1 MEDGKKGEVNMIEN
15 RKDDP
20 PIASHH
26 SELIEQEGA
35 GVPPGYWYSPRFI
48 GSTVAIVLLANNL
61 FIGYA
66 MPTNVLNVIN
76 AGLGPDSSIY
86 LASLINT
93 LIKGVFLL
101 LVGSISDVL
110 GRRYFIIA
118 GQALGL
124 VGAIIAATAKNINT
138 LIGANVFIGLGG
150 ATQVL
155 YPLLIMEIVPNKH
168 RGTAQSLITLSAFPS
183 MGLGPGFARMMV
195 EYTALGWRWVYWLN
209 VITVGTSLVLFLVCY
224 FPPDFS
230 QLSQGTSKKDQ
241 LKNIDFVGFLLYG
254 GGLVCLLLALS
265 MICFLGMQNGSC
277 LTYDFTAWGGRQY
290 TWGSAQVVATLVVG
304 ILVLISFVIYEIYMA
319 PRSPLVPMNLFKIT
333 NYNVAVIVGSV
344 GQMSFYA
351 LNVIWPQQ
359 VTNLYTTDNIKIGW
373 MSCTTGAALAFGEV
387 LTGPLCKKGMH
398 VKLQMFLSMTGLCI
412 FCGIMSLGNES
423 REALSVAMTVVI
435 GLFVGWIELICI
447 VVASLVI
454 PPEHIGSGTAFFASF
469 RAITGTIATSIYV
482 AIQTNQY
489 NSKVGGYVSNAA
501 TDAGF
506 AVNNVPELLKVV
518 AKSTTAGA
526 IGSVPG
532 MTEAVS
538 QAVTAAIKRAYA
550 QSYSTVYLSS
560 LAFGGVALASC
571 FFATNDMEEYFTSFL
586 NKTVD
591 APHLQNV
598 SKDSKQEDAEN

>member
-1 MEDGKKGEVNMIEN
+1 
-15 RKDDP
+15 
-20 PIASHH
+20 
-26 SELIEQEGA
+26 
-35 GVPPGYWYSPRFI
+35 
-48 GSTVAIVLLANNL
+48 
-61 FIGYA
+61 

-76 AGLGPDSSIY
+76 ADLGMYHQFFRTLSTKLTHVVLGPDSSIY

-110 GRRYFIIA
+110 GRRYFTIA

-124 VGAIIAATAKNINT
+124 VGAIIAATSKNINT

-209 VITVGTSLVLFLVCY
+209 AITVGTSLVLFFVCY
-224 FPPDFS
+224 FPPDFD

-241 LKNIDFVGFLLYG
+241 LKNIDVVGFLLYG
-254 GGLVCLLLALS
+254 GGLVCLLLAL
-265 MICFLGMQNGSC
+265 
-277 LTYDFTAWGGRQY
+277 TWGGRQY
-290 TWGSAQVVATLVVG
+290 TWGSAQVVATLVIG
-304 ILVLISFVIYEIYMA
+304 IVVLVSFVLYEIYMA

-387 LTGPLCKKGMH
+387 LTGPLCKKGMR

-423 REALSVAMTVVI
+423 REALSVAV
-435 GLFVGWIELICI
+435 
-447 VVASLVI
+447 
-454 PPEHIGSGTAFFASF
+454 
-469 RAITGTIATSIYV
+469 
-482 AIQTNQY
+482 
-489 NSKVGGYVSNAA
+489 
-501 TDAGF
+501 
-506 AVNNVPELLKVV
+506 
-518 AKSTTAGA
+518 
-526 IGSVPG
+526 
-532 MTEAVS
+532 
-538 QAVTAAIKRAYA
+538 
-550 QSYSTVYLSS
+550 
-560 LAFGGVALASC
+560 
-571 FFATNDMEEYFTSFL
+571 
-586 NKTVD
+586 
-591 APHLQNV
+591 
-598 SKDSKQEDAEN
+598 

>member
-1 MEDGKKGEVNMIEN
+1 MDNGKKSEVDMIEN

-20 PIASHH
+20 ASVPQN

-35 GVPPGYWYSPRFI
+35 GVPAGYWYSPRFI

-76 AGLGPDSSIY
+76 ADLGPDSSIY

-124 VGAIIAATAKNINT
+124 VGAIIAATSKNINT

-195 EYTALGWRWVYWLN
+195 EYTALGWRYVVPCSSKTTWVYWLN
-209 VITVGTSLVLFLVCY
+209 AITVGTSLVLFFVCY
-224 FPPDFS
+224 FPPDFD

-241 LKNIDFVGFLLYG
+241 LKNIDV
-254 GGLVCLLLALS
+254 V
-265 MICFLGMQNGSC
+265 
-277 LTYDFTAWGGRQY
+277 AWGGRQY
-290 TWGSAQVVATLVVG
+290 TWGSAQVVATLVIG
-304 ILVLISFVIYEIYMA
+304 IVVLVSFVLYEIYMA

-387 LTGPLCKKGMH
+387 LTGPLCKKGMR

-489 NSKVGGYVSNAA
+489 NGKVGGYVSEAA

-506 AVNNVPELLKVV
+506 AVDGIPELLKVI
-518 AKSTTAGA
+518 AKSTTARA

-532 MTEAVS
+532 MTESIS

-560 LAFGGVALASC
+560 LAFGGVALVSC
-571 FFATNDMEEYFTSFL
+571 FFATHDMEEYFTSFL

-591 APHLQNV
+591 APYLQNV
-598 SKDSKQEDAEN
+598 GKGSKQEDAEN